1 MRVRLGRE
9 CVYVPSCRFGL
20 YVALRHW
27 CPPGG
32 RVLMSPVNDDVIF
45 FVVLAA
51 GLRPVQAPLN
61 PLDASIDIDAVP
73 DEVWGSV
80 SAVLTTR

>member
-1 MRVRLGRE
+1 MAEGEAGLGSARRGVRQGGTGETDRLARLEATMRGRLGRE

-32 RVLMSPVNDDVIF
+32 RVL
-45 FVVLAA
+45 
-51 GLRPVQAPLN
+51 
-61 PLDASIDIDAVP
+61 
-73 DEVWGSV
+73 
-80 SAVLTTR
+80 